1 MFVVHMVC
9 PMVKFLINPFN
20 TKPFKKILWGGT
32 LKKFKLGEKILLAV
46 SLKKIQSARS
56 KKFKQFPSECLFN
69 EKSFP
74 IIISLFCKHTWKKS
88 GLSSSTLSRS
98 GKAAFERP
106 IARNTVALLKYV
118 KKLSGSPS
126 EINNKEDTL
135 SSSLT
140 KLISP

>member
-9 PMVKFLINPFN
+9 PMITFLTNPFN
-20 TKPFKKILWGGT
+20 TKPFKKALLGGT
-32 LKKFKLGEKILLAV
+32 LKKFKLGEKILLAA
-46 SLKKIQSARS
+46 SLKKFHSARS
-56 KKFKQFPSECLFN
+56 KKFKQFSTECLLN

-74 IIISLFCKHTWKKS
+74 IIILLFRKHTWKKS

-126 EINNKEDTL
+126 EINNEEDTL

-140 KLISP
+140 KLISL

>member
-1 MFVVHMVC
+1 MFAVHMVC

-74 IIISLFCKHTWKKS
+74 IIISLFCKHT
-88 GLSSSTLSRS
+88 
-98 GKAAFERP
+98 
-106 IARNTVALLKYV
+106 
-118 KKLSGSPS
+118 
-126 EINNKEDTL
+126 
-135 SSSLT
+135 
-140 KLISP
+140 